1 MTLAEVSHLIGFI
14 SMVVVAVYMRFSK
27 GIVFGISIMIANILM
42 NLYPSLLQQEN
53 KRRIDRLIKK

>member
-14 SMVVVAVYMRFSK
+14 SMVVVAVYMSFSK